1 MGSGTGADYETIV
14 GLEVHV
20 QLRTRTKLFCGCAP
34 KFGDP
39 PNVHTCPV
47 CLGLPGALPVANDT
61 AVRLSTIVAVAL
73 ECEIA
78 PRAVFARKNYF
89 YPDLPKGYQISQY
102 ELPIGTC
109 GRLRYHSRDVTECT
123 RVHRVHLEED
133 AGKSSHGRPGTGGR
147 TLIDLNRCGTVLL
160 EIVTEPDLNG
170 PQQASDFLAALRI
183 MLLHLEVTD
192 ANMEEGSLRC
202 DANISLRP
210 SGQEALN
217 PKTEL
222 KNLNSFRFLRQALA
236 FEERR
241 QAAVLDDGG
250 SLETATRL
258 WDVDKGETVEMRSKE
273 EEHDYRYFPDPD
285 LVPLQID
292 DAAIEEA
299 RQQVPE
305 LPFERAQRFERDGN
319 VSGEDARWLVDDPSR
334 ADYYETVVAAGADAG
349 LASNWIR
356 GEVAAWLRQHDVAVS
371 AFPVRA
377 EDLAGLLAAITD
389 RTISNSAAKKVLDQ
403 MAATRASARE
413 IIAAE
418 ALEQVGDP
426 AVLEPIIAAVVSG
439 RQDEVQAYRAGRHQ
453 VLGVLIGEVMRES
466 KGRADPALV
475 RRLLEEKLQE

>member
-1 MGSGTGADYETIV
+1 MGRAADYETIV

-20 QLRTRTKLFCGCAP
+20 QLNTRTKLFCGCAP
-34 KFGDP
+34 EFGDP
-39 PNVHTCPV
+39 PNLHTCPV
-47 CLGLPGALPVANDT
+47 CLGLPGALPVANT
-61 AVRLSTIVAVAL
+61 RAVQLSTRVAVAL

-109 GRLRYHSRDVTECT
+109 GRLQYHSGDAIACT
-123 RVHRVHLEED
+123 RIHRVHLEED
-133 AGKSSHGRPGTGGR
+133 AGKSSHGGAGAGYR
-147 TLIDLNRCGTVLL
+147 TLVDLNRCGTPLL
-160 EIVTEPDLNG
+160 EIVTEPELTS

-183 MLLHLEVTD
+183 TLLHLDVTN

-210 SGQEALN
+210 IGQTVLN

-222 KNLNSFRFLRQALA
+222 KNLNSFRFLRQALV
-236 FEERR
+236 FEEQR
-241 QAAVLDDGG
+241 QAALLDDGCI
-250 SLETATRL
+250 LEPATRL

-285 LVPLQID
+285 LVPLQISSE
-292 DAAIEEA
+292 AVEAA

-305 LPFERAQRFERDGN
+305 LPFERAQRIERDWS
-319 VSGEDARWLVDDPSR
+319 VLVEDAQWLVEDPSR
-334 ADYYETVVAAGADAG
+334 ADYYEAVVSAGANAS
-349 LASNWIR
+349 LASNWMR
-356 GEVAAWLRQHDVAVS
+356 VQVTAWLRQHDLAIS
-371 AFPVRA
+371 EFPVCP

-389 RTISNSAAKKVLDQ
+389 RTISNSVAKKVLGQ
-403 MAATRASARE
+403 MAATQASARE

-426 AVLEPIIAAVVSG
+426 AVLEPIIARVIDG
-439 RQDEVQAYRAGRHQ
+439 RQDEAQAYREGRHQ

-466 KGRADPALV
+466 KGRANPTLV

>member
-1 MGSGTGADYETIV
+1 MGSGAKAGYETTV

-34 KFGDP
+34 RFGDP

-47 CLGLPGALPVANDT
+47 CLGLPGALPVVNDR
-61 AVRLSTIVAVAL
+61 AVQLSILVAAAL
-73 ECEIA
+73 GCEIA

-102 ELPIGTC
+102 DQPIGTC
-109 GRLRYHSRDVTECT
+109 GRLQYQHGDVTDCT
-123 RVHRVHLEED
+123 RIHRVHLEED
-133 AGKSSHGRPGTGGR
+133 AGKSSHGGPGVGHR
-147 TLIDLNRCGTVLL
+147 TLIDLNRCGTPLL
-160 EIVTEPDLNG
+160 EIVTEPELTS
-170 PQQASDFLAALRI
+170 PRQASDFLAALRI
-183 MLLHLEVTD
+183 TLLHLGVTD

-210 SGQEALN
+210 AGQVDLN

-222 KNLNSFRFLRQALA
+222 KNLNSFRYLRQALA

-241 QAAVLDDGG
+241 QAAQLDAGIAPRA
-250 SLETATRL
+250 ATRL
-258 WDVDKGETVEMRSKE
+258 WDVDEGETLEMRSKE

-292 DAAIEEA
+292 AEAIESA
-299 RQQVPE
+299 TRLVPE
-305 LPFERAQRFERDGN
+305 LPFGRAQRFERDWG
-319 VSGEDARWLVDDPSR
+319 VPLDDARWLVEEPDR
-334 ADYYETVVAAGADAG
+334 ADYYEAVLASGADAG
-349 LASNWIR
+349 LASNWMR
-356 GEVAAWLRQHDVAVS
+356 GEVAAWLRQNEVDLS
-371 AFPVRA
+371 EFPVRA
-377 EDLAGLLAAITD
+377 EDLAGLLAAIAD

-403 MAATRASARE
+403 MAGTRAPARE

-439 RQDEVQAYRAGRHQ
+439 RQDEAQAYRAGRHQ

-466 KGRADPALV
+466 KGRADPTLV
-475 RRLLEEKLQE
+475 RRMLQEKLQG

>member
-1 MGSGTGADYETIV
+1 MGVDYETVV

-34 KFGDP
+34 EFGAP
-39 PNVHTCPV
+39 PNLHTCPV
-47 CLGLPGALPVANDT
+47 CLGLPGALPVVNGR
-61 AVRLSTIVAVAL
+61 AVRLATIVAVAL
-73 ECEIA
+73 GCDIA

-102 ELPIGTC
+102 ELPIGT
-109 GRLRYHSRDVTECT
+109 GGGLRYPSSGATEHI
-123 RVHRVHLEED
+123 RIHRVHLEED
-133 AGKSSHGRPGTGGR
+133 AGKSSHGEPGAGGR
-147 TLIDLNRCGTVLL
+147 TLVDLNRCGTPLL
-160 EIVTEPDLNG
+160 EIVTEPDLTG

-183 MLLHLEVTD
+183 TLLHLGVTD
-192 ANMEEGSLRC
+192 ASMEEGSLRC

-210 SGQEALN
+210 IGQEELN

-236 FEERR
+236 FEEAR
-241 QAAVLDDGG
+241 QAALLDDGVA
-250 SLETATRL
+250 LEPATRL
-258 WDVDKGETVEMRSKE
+258 WDVDKGATVEMRSKE

-292 DAAIEEA
+292 AAAIEAA
-299 RQQVPE
+299 RQRVPE
-305 LPFERAQRFERDGN
+305 LPFERAQRIERDWN
-319 VSGEDARWLVDDPSR
+319 VSAEDAQWLVEDPDR
-334 ADYYETVVAAGADAG
+334 AEYYECVVAAGADAG
-349 LASNWIR
+349 LASNWMR
-356 GEVAAWLRQHDVAVS
+356 GEVAAWLRQHDVAAS
-371 AFPVRA
+371 AFPVGA
-377 EDLAGLLAAITD
+377 DDLAGLLAAITD
-389 RTISNSAAKKVLDQ
+389 RTISNSAAKKVLGQ

-426 AVLEPIIAAVVSG
+426 AVLEPIIAGVVSA
-439 RQDEVQAYRAGRHQ
+439 RPDEAQAYREGRHQ

-475 RRLLEEKLQE
+475 RQLLEEKLQE